1 MRCIYFLISGL
12 VDGNMSEGGIFPLLL
27 DLFNF
32 FELFL
37 ELLLGINLFLLDAW
51 ACPVSP
57 SLHLLIFFIFVLLV
71 QLVLIFHNFFHLK
84 LVSKFSPSVWK
95 SFVRVW
101 NWEWKTQTALAN
113 IFTSSL
119 CNHEPLS
126 KSISKKCHMAI
137 DKNVLKLIFSWLLCI
152 FDLRGN
158 NVIFL

>member
-37 ELLLGINLFLLDAW
+37 ELFLGINLFLLDAW

-84 LVSKFSPSVWK
+84 FLHIFKSCLIVHLLVDVSVFGDQSTQIDWNSVW
-95 SFVRVW
+95 
-101 NWEWKTQTALAN
+101 
-113 IFTSSL
+113 
-119 CNHEPLS
+119 
-126 KSISKKCHMAI
+126 
-137 DKNVLKLIFSWLLCI
+137 LIFLLK
-152 FDLRGN
+152 
-158 NVIFL
+158 FLQIYSLNQFLFPIVCFPFLFFAAR